1 MKRGSSLF
9 LKAAVILMALPVL
22 AGFVYLIYFLIR
34 NPFNPEYALILYPI
48 VIGILLTVPPYIFA
62 LSQGFRILNYIDR
75 KDAFSNLS
83 VKALQKIKIS
93 AFIIS
98 GIYFIILP
106 FVYIAAEI
114 DDAPGLIIMGMVP
127 VFAALVIAFFAAIL
141 EKLLDEAIHIKTE
154 NELTV

>member
-9 LKAAVILMALPVL
+9 LKAAVVLMALPVL
-22 AGFVYLIYFLIR
+22 AGFVYLIYFLLG
-34 NPFNPEYALILYPI
+34 NPINPEYALILYPI
-48 VIGILLTVPPYIFA
+48 VIGILLTVLPYLFA
-62 LSQGFRILNYIDR
+62 LVQGFKLLNYIDR

-114 DDAPGLIIMGMVP
+114 DDAPGLILMGMVP

-141 EKLLDEAIHIKTE
+141 EKLLDEAINIKTE